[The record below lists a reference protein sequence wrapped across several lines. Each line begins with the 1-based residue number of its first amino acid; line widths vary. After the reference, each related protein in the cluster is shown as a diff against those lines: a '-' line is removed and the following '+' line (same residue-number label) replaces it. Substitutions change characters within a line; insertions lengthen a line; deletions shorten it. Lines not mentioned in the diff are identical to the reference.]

1 MFALLD
7 GNNFYASCERVFR
20 PSLQGHPIVVLSNND
35 GCVIVR
41 SEEAKAIG
49 VKMGLPWFQYR
60 KMVDTHGLVAVSAN
74 FTLYGGMSSRMMSL
88 AAGLGPEQET
98 FFLSFVYPFEIC
110 KFI

>member
-7 GNNFYASCERVFR
+7 GNNFYGSCERVFR
-20 PSLQGHPIVVLSNND
+20 PSLQGRPIVVLSNND

-49 VKMGLPWFQYR
+49 VKMGLPWFQCR